1 MRLLH
6 PQNAEAVEYPQRH
19 RYHDMLNENTSKT
32 YATMLRYAPN
42 RLLNPLYL
50 MEPTMPYTMRALL
63 RLRRLFSSFPLPLS
77 LRVYLRRE
85 RTAHAHMSARLLT
98 QNQKR
103 KKGNNSLL
111 IRPGD
116 RIRGRDQPRQHQPRR
131 LPAPQRGAQEA
142 ERAAVVHGRRRDVER
157 EAGHRRVHQD
167 PEVVA
172 QVRAGQP
179 QRPHGREHED
189 VAAEEEAVGR

>member
-1 MRLLH
+1 MKGLH
-6 PQNAEAVEYPQRH
+6 THVCQQGSP
-19 RYHDMLNENTSKT
+19 LKT
-32 YATMLRYAPN
+32 
-42 RLLNPLYL
+42 
-50 MEPTMPYTMRALL
+50 
-63 RLRRLFSSFPLPLS
+63 
-77 LRVYLRRE
+77 RRE
-85 RTAHAHMSARLLT
+85 
-98 QNQKR
+98 

-116 RIRGRDQPRQHQPRR
+116 RIRDRDQPRQHQPRR

-172 QVRAGQP
+172 QIRARQP

>member
-50 MEPTMPYTMRALL
+50 MGPTMPYTIRALL
-63 RLRRLFSSFPLPLS
+63 RLRRLFSSFPLALS

-85 RTAHAHMSARLLT
+85 RTAHARMSARLPT

-103 KKGNNSLL
+103 KKREQLTPHTSW
-111 IRPGD
+111 RPHT
-116 RIRGRDQPRQHQPRR
+116 RPR
-131 LPAPQRGAQEA
+131 PAPSAPAPPASRSTARCPGS
-142 ERAAVVHGRRRDVER
+142 
-157 EAGHRRVHQD
+157 
-167 PEVVA
+167 
-172 QVRAGQP
+172 
-179 QRPHGREHED
+179 
-189 VAAEEEAVGR
+189 